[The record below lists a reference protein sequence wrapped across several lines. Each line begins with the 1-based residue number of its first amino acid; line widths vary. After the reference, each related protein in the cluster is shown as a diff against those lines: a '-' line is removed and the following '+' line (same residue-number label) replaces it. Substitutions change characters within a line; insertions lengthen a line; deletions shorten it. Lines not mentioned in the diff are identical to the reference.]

1 MTAKCG
7 IELEGKNKKTRDG
20 LAAAMSMYYVVC
32 AVACVSAGGIGHG
45 SSDVNDTPDSNP
57 RLPQMVYTY
66 AKPNV
71 STILEVYIVACSFNS
86 NCVPAEVTTCT
97 IAHWLLCCLP

>member
-1 MTAKCG
+1 
-7 IELEGKNKKTRDG
+7 
-20 LAAAMSMYYVVC
+20 MYYVVC

-45 SSDVNDTPDSNP
+45 SSDVNDTPGSNP

-71 STILEVYIVACSFNS
+71 STIPLCSIQTAFQQKS
-86 NCVPAEVTTCT
+86 LPVP
-97 IAHWLLCCLP
+97 